1 MSTSVVRQ
9 KAGWGVVSG
18 IAVARAIDAVKW
30 CFAIVIVIKSDDVF
44 EFSDR
49 GDVFLFQGNGAVAE
63 KFLGICIG
71 ECLCEVVD

>member
-1 MSTSVVRQ
+1 VSTGVVRQ
-9 KAGWGVVSG
+9 KAGWSVVSG
-18 IAVARAIDAVKW
+18 IALARAIDAVKW
-30 CFAIVIVIKSDDVF
+30 YFALVIVIESDNVF

-49 GDVFLFQGNGAVAE
+49 GDAFLFQGHGAVAE